1 VTADPA
7 TKEAAR
13 SVIADAPQSG
23 RRTDDNDAV
32 PAGGDAH
39 VAYVLRH
46 GDDNLVLAQR
56 LGEWISRGPDLEQD
70 ISLGNFALDHLGQA
84 RLLLSHAAE
93 LEARGRNEDDLA
105 FLRSEREFTNL
116 LLVEQPNGDFAATM
130 VRQLF
135 VDAYQLPLWEALT
148 VSTDA
153 TLAGIAAK
161 AVKESRYHLR
171 HSSAWV
177 VRLGD
182 GTEDS
187 HRRTQDA
194 VDALWRFTG
203 ELFAAD
209 DVDRAMAAAG
219 VGIDPATL
227 RPEWDATID
236 AVLAEATLSRPDDP
250 YERHGGRGG
259 FHTDHL
265 GHLLPEMQW
274 MHRTYPG
281 LEW

>member
-1 VTADPA
+1 VTGEP
-7 TKEAAR
+7 
-13 SVIADAPQSG
+13 VIAAPPQG
-23 RRTDDNDAV
+23 V
-32 PAGGDAH
+32 PVPERNAH
-39 VAYVLRH
+39 AAYLLRH
-46 GDDNLVLAQR
+46 GDDNLILAQR

-70 ISLGNFALDHLGQA
+70 IAIGNFALDHLGQA
-84 RLLLSHAAE
+84 RSLLTRAAE
-93 LEARGRNEDDLA
+93 LEGEGRTEDDLA

-116 LLVEQPNGDFAATM
+116 LMVEQPNGDFASTM

-135 VDAYQLPLWEALT
+135 IDAYQVPLWEALT
-148 VSTDA
+148 VSADE
-153 TLAGIAAK
+153 TLAGVAGK
-161 AVKESRYHLR
+161 AIKEARYHLR
-171 HSSAWV
+171 HSTAWV

-182 GTEDS
+182 GTEES

-203 ELFAAD
+203 ELFAVD
-209 DVDRAMAAAG
+209 DVDRDMVEAG
-219 VGIDPATL
+219 IGTDPSAI
-227 RPEWDATID
+227 RPIWDATVD
-236 AVLAEATLSRPDDP
+236 AVLAEATLNRPEDG
-250 YERHGGRGG
+250 YERHGGRSG